1 MLRNVKLECI
11 MFIKRMNPIL
21 QINFKTGDFVYVRC
35 FRQFVMGTVSVCKIN
50 VFVQS
55 VSLLLDN
62 ETFHNSAHVKLGY
75 CDKNAFSVLKDKD
88 I

>member
-1 MLRNVKLECI
+1 
-11 MFIKRMNPIL
+11 
-21 QINFKTGDFVYVRC
+21 
-35 FRQFVMGTVSVCKIN
+35 MGNVSVCKIN

-62 ETFHNSAHVKLGY
+62 ETFNNSAHVKLEY
-75 CDKNAFSVLKDKD
+75 CDKNAFSVLKDKE